1 MLLLLHNDGAHALTC
16 DRTEVTVL
24 SIVDFVF
31 LQFSCSI
38 IFGPLSNN
46 ISNQIIDF
54 FNFLLIIILTS
65 DCSMSLDRAT
75 PAQFCSSP
83 LLEDPY
89 ESIFVEVRSIWKNT
103 KEFFLNMTALILH
116 VISDMALGKTLG
128 VIVCREE
135 HDPNV
140 MSSVLGW
147 VK

>member
-1 MLLLLHNDGAHALTC
+1 
-16 DRTEVTVL
+16 
-24 SIVDFVF
+24 
-31 LQFSCSI
+31 
-38 IFGPLSNN
+38 
-46 ISNQIIDF
+46 
-54 FNFLLIIILTS
+54 
-65 DCSMSLDRAT
+65 MSLDRAT

-135 HDPNV
+135 HNPYV
-140 MSSVLGW
+140 SSFVLF
-147 VK
+147 